1 MHQPYYHG
9 RSGQEILNRTL
20 SDISSGTSLF
30 RLRKW
35 LGTRQQQG
43 AALALWKLP
52 HSTELTIL
60 ADPHYVRQ
68 TERIFDL
75 VDRKG
80 FLFEAFDPAEMGFF
94 LHAEGLVKMK
104 LDEQGLRAPDT
115 EPLDWPQVD
124 FPAEGSESAKP
135 AADFVPYTRKEA
147 GGKVQSREA
156 YESMVEAGIKAIMA
170 GEMEKVVPARMHVE
184 ERPEGLD
191 WIALFIKAALKYP
204 NAMVS
209 LVSIPEAGTW
219 IGATPEILVAQNRE
233 GIFKTVALAGTQSL
247 GNQSIKDLSWTQKEI
262 EEQAMV
268 SRYIINCFK
277 KIRLREFQ
285 EMGPKTSQSGHLAHL
300 KTEFTVDTRKESYPQ
315 LASVMLELL
324 HPTSA
329 VCGMPK
335 QPALAFLN
343 RMEGF
348 DRSFFSGY
356 LGPVN
361 IQGDTRLFVNLRCMQ
376 ILDKHIAYY
385 AGAGITEDSMPNKEW
400 LETEMK
406 IGTMKNLLKD

>member
-1 MHQPYYHG
+1 
-9 RSGQEILNRTL
+9 LNRQL
-20 SDISSGTSLF
+20 SDISSSTSLT
-30 RLRKW
+30 RLHAW
-35 LGTRQQQG
+35 LGKRQQQG

-52 HSTELTIL
+52 HSSELNIL

-68 TERIFDL
+68 KERIFELD
-75 VDRKG
+75 DRKG
-80 FLFEAFDPAEMGFF
+80 FLFEAFDPKAMGFF

-104 LDEQGLRAPDT
+104 IDEQGLHAPET
-115 EPLDWPQVD
+115 EPLDWQQHVSPTEERSTGQPSDV
-124 FPAEGSESAKP
+124 
-135 AADFVPYTRKEA
+135 FVPYTRKEA
-147 GGKVQSREA
+147 GGKASDQSEYEAMVQ
-156 YESMVEAGIKAIMA
+156 AGIDAIKNGA
-170 GEMEKVVPARMHVE
+170 FEKVVPARMHLA
-184 ERPEGLD
+184 ERPKNLD
-191 WIALFIKAALKYP
+191 SINLLLKAALNYP
-204 NAMVS
+204 NALVS

-219 IGATPEILVAQNRE
+219 IGATPEILVAQNPE

-247 GNQSIKDLSWTQKEI
+247 GAQSIKDLSWTQKEI

-300 KTEFTVDTRKESYPQ
+300 KTEFTVDTRQESYPQ

-335 QPALAFLN
+335 IPALQFLHQQ
-343 RMEGF
+343 EQF

-361 IQGDTRLFVNLRCMQ
+361 MHGDTRLFVNLRCMQ
-376 ILDKHIAYY
+376 ILETQIAFY
-385 AGAGITEDSMPNKEW
+385 AGAGITEDSIPSREW
-400 LETEMK
+400 LETDMK
-406 IGTMKNLLKD
+406 VSTMRNLLH

>member
-1 MHQPYYHG
+1 
-9 RSGQEILNRTL
+9 LNKQL
-20 SDISSGTSLF
+20 SDSSLSTSLA
-30 RLRKW
+30 RLYAW
-35 LGTRQQQG
+35 LGKRQQQG

-52 HSTELTIL
+52 HSSHLNVL

-68 TERIFDL
+68 TERIFELDE
-75 VDRKG
+75 RKG
-80 FLFEAFDPAEMGFF
+80 FLFEAFDPEEMGFF
-94 LHAEGLVKMK
+94 LHAEGLVQMK
-104 LDEQGLRAPDT
+104 IDEQGLHAPET
-115 EPLDWPQVD
+115 EPMDWPHTVSQMNERVTENHEAI
-124 FPAEGSESAKP
+124 FT
-135 AADFVPYTRKEA
+135 PYTRKKA
-147 GGKVQSREA
+147 GGKAAGREE
-156 YESMVEAGIKAIMA
+156 YEDMVRTAIDAIRA
-170 GEMEKVVPARMHVE
+170 GEMEKVVPARMHLE

-191 WIALFIKAALKYP
+191 FINLLLKAALKYP
-204 NAMVS
+204 NALVS

-219 IGATPEILVAQNRE
+219 LGATPEILVAQNQE

-247 GNQSIKDLSWTQKEI
+247 GTQSSKDLSWTQKEI

-285 EMGPKTSQSGHLAHL
+285 EMGPKTSQSGHLVHL

-315 LASVMLELL
+315 LAAVMLELL

-335 QPALAFLN
+335 KPALQFLHQ
-343 RMEGF
+343 REGF

-361 IQGDTRLFVNLRCMQ
+361 MQGDTRLFVNLRCMQ
-376 ILDKHIAYY
+376 ILDAEIAFY
-385 AGAGITEDSMPNKEW
+385 AGAGITEDSVPSKEW
-400 LETEMK
+400 VETEMK
-406 IGTMKNLLKD
+406 IETMRNLFSE